1 MKKSPLTDFSADTNR
16 VTWGGWV
23 ADKTFSSVNRLLGRH
38 WILSI

>member
-16 VTWGGWV
+16 VTWGER
-23 ADKTFSSVNRLLGRH
+23 DKTFSSVNRLLGRH